1 MLKQHYEQQ
10 LPFTAVNMAAAT
22 QEPAPQQPH
31 PHPNPDIASLS
42 MQQQQQQQQLQQL
55 QQQPTNLAQHHHHH
69 HPQHEQQQGTLVS
82 NISPEAQLSSNGGM
96 ATHSNVLQASILL
109 IYMNWIPLTMDTIE
123 RTTAKW

>member
-42 MQQQQQQQQLQQL
+42 MQQQQQPQQQL
-55 QQQPTNLAQHHHHH
+55 QQQPTNLAQHHHNHH
-69 HPQHEQQQGTLVS
+69 QHPQHEQQQQGTLVS
-82 NISPEAQLSSNGGM
+82 NISPEAPLSSNGGM
-96 ATHSNVLQASILL
+96 ATHSSVLQASVLL
-109 IYMNWIPLTMDTIE
+109 IYMN
-123 RTTAKW
+123 